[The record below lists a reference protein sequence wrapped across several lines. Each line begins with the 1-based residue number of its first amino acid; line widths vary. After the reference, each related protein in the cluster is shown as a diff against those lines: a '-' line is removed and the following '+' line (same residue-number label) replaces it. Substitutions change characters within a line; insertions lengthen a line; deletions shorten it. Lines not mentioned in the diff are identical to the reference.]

1 MKVKV
6 SEIPEEG
13 LTLSEKIDPNQMH
26 LDTPDL
32 RFVQNLL
39 VTAQFQKHEDAVW
52 VQVGV
57 RGEQEQIC
65 GRCLERCGRPYERQF
80 QLGYSVENKI
90 LLDVT
95 EDIRQEIFLS
105 YPVQCLCKQDC
116 QGLCATCGQN
126 LNERR
131 CMHGST

>member
-1 MKVKV
+1 MKVRV

-13 LTLSEKIDPNQMH
+13 LTLTERIGPAQMN
-26 LDTPDL
+26 LNTPELKFVEDL
-32 RFVQNLL
+32 E
-39 VTAQFQKHEDAVW
+39 VTANFQKVEGTVM

-65 GRCLERCGRPYERQF
+65 ARCLEHSGRRYERQF
-80 QLGYSVENKI
+80 QLGYSVKKEI
-90 LLDVT
+90 SLDIT

-105 YPVQCLCKQDC
+105 YPVRTLCREDC

-131 CMHGST
+131 CVHGSA

>member
-1 MKVKV
+1 MKVRV

-32 RFVQNLL
+32 KFAQDLL
-39 VTAQFQKHEDAVW
+39 VTAEFQRHEGAVW
-52 VQVGV
+52 VQVGI

-65 GRCLERCGRPYERQF
+65 SRCLEHYGRPYERQF
-80 QLGYSVENKI
+80 QLGYSVKDRI
-90 LLDVT
+90 VLDVT

-105 YPVQCLCKQDC
+105 YSVQYLCRQDC

-131 CMHGST
+131 CAHGSA